1 MDEKIIKLVKFIVS
15 NASLGS
21 VFLVPE
27 PDWTV
32 GANDLLHEITKIWSI
47 SQSEMSE
54 AVDKIQ
60 EEIKKGV

>member
-1 MDEKIIKLVKFIVS
+1 MEKKLIKLVKFIVS

-21 VFLVPE
+21 VFLTPE

-32 GANDLLHEITKIWSI
+32 NANDLLHEIIKIWTI

-54 AVDKIQ
+54 IVDKIQ
-60 EEIKKGV
+60 KEIKERV

>member
-32 GANDLLHEITKIWSI
+32 DANDLLHEITKIWSI